1 MRPGVFEVNRHNLL
15 ASNVVFRPA
24 FKILPVEYHPP
35 PAAAAPRRPLK
46 SVLQASLFCLLGCL
60 LLGWGESQFG
70 DRKILG
76 QAKGQVKF
84 LYTILTFPGGK

>member
-1 MRPGVFEVNRHNLL
+1 
-15 ASNVVFRPA
+15 
-24 FKILPVEYHPP
+24 
-35 PAAAAPRRPLK
+35 
-46 SVLQASLFCLLGCL
+46 LQASPFCLLGCL

-84 LYTILTFPGGK
+84 LYTILTFPGGKSYFKKAKRQANIWRTSLQSESYPSPLTEEL